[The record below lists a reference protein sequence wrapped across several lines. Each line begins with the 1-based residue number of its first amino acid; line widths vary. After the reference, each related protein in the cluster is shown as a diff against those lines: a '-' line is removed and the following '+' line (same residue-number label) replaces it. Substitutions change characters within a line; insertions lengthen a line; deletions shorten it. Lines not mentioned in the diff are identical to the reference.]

1 MKPVKKRIHSCFDK
15 SKEQVYEKFYQIG
28 LDHSPLLIKSYSLQS
43 HVWVRVMGSVRSHL
57 EGKLFDAA
65 R

>member
-28 LDHSPLLIKSYSLQS
+28 LGHSTVLVKSYSLQS
-43 HVWVRVMGSVRSHL
+43 HVWVRVIGSVRNHV
-57 EGKLFDAA
+57 EDGLFDAA
-65 R
+65 C

>member
-15 SKEQVYEKFYQIG
+15 SKEQVYNVHYELGHDPALVKG
-28 LDHSPLLIKSYSLQS
+28 YSLQS
-43 HVWVRVMGSVRSHL
+43 HVWVRVTGRVRNSI
-57 EGKLFDAA
+57 EDRLFDAA

>member
-28 LDHSPLLIKSYSLQS
+28 LGHSPILVQGYSLQS
-43 HVWVRVMGSVRSHL
+43 RVWVRVIGSVRSYV
-57 EGKLFDAA
+57 EDRLFDAA